1 MNRREW
7 ERAAVVYKMLL
18 VGFWSC
24 PNGIELYTSMQY
36 YIALFL
42 FPHIVKTDFGRD
54 GKVQLVKDA
63 VELKPIF
70 IEILTLHEDNSKKI
84 APFQKTSRSWQNV
97 RYVKPPRPLSVNVT
111 INKYA
116 SISRVNRPM

>member
-1 MNRREW
+1 MWNEENER

-36 YIALFL
+36 CIALFL

-54 GKVQLVKDA
+54 GKVQLVKVA
-63 VELKPIF
+63 VKLKTNF
-70 IEILTLHEDNSKKI
+70 MAILTLDGHNSKK
-84 APFQKTSRSWQNV
+84 
-97 RYVKPPRPLSVNVT
+97 
-111 INKYA
+111 
-116 SISRVNRPM
+116 